1 MTAPYQDT
9 DKGVSKTERPLEDV
23 LPNST
28 PTEPSEVSLIPLSVI
43 IDFLVGPAVVQSS
56 RGGGT
61 TNDLDW
67 NNERRRRQE
76 VQENQYVNK
85 PFKRRR

>member
-1 MTAPYQDT
+1 M
-9 DKGVSKTERPLEDV
+9 

-43 IDFLVGPAVVQSS
+43 IDFLAGPAVIQSTG
-56 RGGGT
+56 GGGT

-67 NNERRRRQE
+67 NDERRRRQE
-76 VQENQYVNK
+76 AQENQYVNRS
-85 PFKRRR
+85 FKRKR